1 MQSHRYDFNCELKWR
16 NMAENDHKYFE
27 KRKDERETIHRAIRN
42 DFLRQQG
49 RFRLLRFREQEVNK
63 CNVHEV
69 YRFYARGCVHLVG
82 VLYRSTWQGIKG
94 VRWVAILSGSSRAF
108 YSPPPSP
115 FPPLRSLFLRSLQV
129 TRRDME
135 IIWRI
140 IIVLDQMR
148 LISTPREISNL
159 RILCRFR
166 FTSVLFTRFSVWF
179 SLFLLSGLKMD
190 FYTFISSRK
199 KKGFWEINSF
209 FFSLSSLKLVQ
220 RNSVVNLECTF

>member
-148 LISTPREISNL
+148 LISTPCVES
-159 RILCRFR
+159 RICESCAVSGSQACYSHVSACDFLYFYCRDWRWIFMR
-166 FTSVLFTRFSVWF
+166 
-179 SLFLLSGLKMD
+179 LFL
-190 FYTFISSRK
+190 REK
-199 KKGFWEINSF
+199 KKKDFE
-209 FFSLSSLKLVQ
+209 K
-220 RNSVVNLECTF
+220 